1 MAIFSKN
8 ANRAALFG
16 KQKLFKA
23 CCTPEVEECCYL
35 TNPVPRPPKP
45 SCQECGKS
53 IEASFLVNNTPYVFY
68 PILIDTS
75 MLPAVIEVFFENANR
90 ECDANFGKITS
101 ETPTPN
107 INIITSSPDTIKPG
121 ESELVA
127 TIQLN
132 TVLGPGTYN
141 PSLFY
146 NLCNEPIV
154 FVVEIIIEDIV
165 PPIP

>member
-45 SCQECGKS
+45 SCQECGGN
-53 IEASFLVNNTPYVFY
+53 ITRNYIVNGRSYGDTTPIV
-68 PILIDTS
+68 IDTS
-75 MLPAVIEVFFENANR
+75 MLPVTIEVYFTNNSK
-90 ECDANFGKITS
+90 ECDAIFGKITS

-132 TVLGPGTYN
+132 TVLGDGNYIPF
-141 PSLFY
+141 LFY
-146 NLCNEPIV
+146 NLCGDNYALSI
-154 FVVEIIIEDIV
+154 EIQINAA
-165 PPIP
+165 